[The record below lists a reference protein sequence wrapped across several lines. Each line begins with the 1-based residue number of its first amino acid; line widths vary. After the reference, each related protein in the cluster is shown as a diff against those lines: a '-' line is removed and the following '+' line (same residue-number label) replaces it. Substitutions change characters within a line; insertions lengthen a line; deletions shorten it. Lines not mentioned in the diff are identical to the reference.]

1 MQKIGDV
8 INWDYV
14 NPVNPNPA
22 RVEGKLMKVLIAEDD
37 LTSRTILE
45 LCLEKEGYEFVV
57 VDNGLDAWNLMKEAD
72 HPSIAI
78 LDWMM
83 PGLTGLEVCR
93 RIREC
98 ASDNQPYLI
107 LLTVRDERE
116 DLLTG
121 LDSGADDYITK
132 PFDSEELSAR
142 LKVGERIHGLQ
153 ASLNQRVRELQ
164 EALGQIRAL
173 QGVLPICSYC
183 HKIRDDQE
191 VWFKLEQYIQEHSMA
206 RLSHSLCPECQA
218 RYYPETVAKSVDD

>member
-1 MQKIGDV
+1 
-8 INWDYV
+8 
-14 NPVNPNPA
+14 
-22 RVEGKLMKVLIAEDD
+22 MKVLIAEDD
-37 LTSRTILE
+37 VTSRTLLE
-45 LCLEKEGYEFVV
+45 LCLEKQGYEVLA
-57 VDNGLDAWNLMKEAD
+57 VDNGQEAWNLMRQDDPPA
-72 HPSIAI
+72 IAI

-93 RIREC
+93 RIRER

-107 LLTVRDERE
+107 LLTARDERA

-132 PFDSEELSAR
+132 PFDGEELSAR

-153 ASLNQRVRELQ
+153 ASLNQRLRELQ
-164 EALGQIRAL
+164 DALSQIKAL

-183 HKIRDDQE
+183 HKIRDDRE
-191 VWFKLEQYIQEHSMA
+191 VWLKLEQYIQEHSMV

-218 RYYPETVAKSVDD
+218 RYYPESIAASEEA